1 MIRNTEL
8 YQRDFHAWALETA
21 KLIRAGRWA
30 ELDIEHLAEE
40 IESMGASERNQLV
53 NRLRILLAHLLKW
66 QHQPNL
72 QSHSWKYTI
81 KEQRLA
87 IEDLLQDNPSL
98 KSYLDIVI
106 IRGYRLAVILAI
118 KETGLDEKTFPETC
132 PYTLD
137 QVMDKNYYPS
147 S

>member
-1 MIRNTEL
+1 M
-8 YQRDFHAWALETA
+8 A
-21 KLIRAGRWA
+21 
-30 ELDIEHLAEE
+30 
-40 IESMGASERNQLV
+40 
-53 NRLRILLAHLLKW
+53 
-66 QHQPNL
+66 HQPNL

-81 KEQRLA
+81 KEQRLV

-98 KSYLDIVI
+98 KSYLDVVI
-106 IRGYRLAVILAI
+106 IRGYRLAVVLAI